1 MTRLGTK
8 ALAVV
13 AGVAVVAAAVGI
25 GWWLL
30 RPDDDTITVTAQFD
44 SASGLYEGNVVA
56 VLGMPVGKITKI
68 NPRGGYVEVE
78 FTVDRGVKVPANAQA
93 VTVSTSILTDRQIEL
108 TPPYRGG
115 PVLGN
120 HDTIGLPRT
129 KTPVEFSS
137 VLNVLDK
144 VTKSLEGDGHGGGPI
159 ADVLG
164 DGAEVVNGNGEKIKA
179 ALGELSKAL
188 RLSSDGGAAT
198 REQITTI
205 VKNLSTLFDAVASN
219 DTKLREF
226 ASTIHQV
233 SQIMADEDLGSG
245 NTGHKLDQLIQRAG
259 DLLDANRDNIKHAA
273 LSGNDTLKTVTDQ
286 RRDLAELLDL
296 APPWWPTTP
305 TT

>member
-1 MTRLGTK
+1 M
-8 ALAVV
+8 
-13 AGVAVVAAAVGI
+13 
-25 GWWLL
+25 
-30 RPDDDTITVTAQFD
+30 
-44 SASGLYEGNVVA
+44 
-56 VLGMPVGKITKI
+56 
-68 NPRGGYVEVE
+68 
-78 FTVDRGVKVPANAQA
+78 
-93 VTVSTSILTDRQIEL
+93 
-108 TPPYRGG
+108 
-115 PVLGN
+115 
-120 HDTIGLPRT
+120 
-129 KTPVEFSS
+129 
-137 VLNVLDK
+137 
-144 VTKSLEGDGHGGGPI
+144 
-159 ADVLG
+159 
-164 DGAEVVNGNGEKIKA
+164 
-179 ALGELSKAL
+179 

-259 DLLDANRDNIKHAA
+259 DLLGANRDNIKHAV

-296 APPWWPTTP
+296 APWWPTTP